1 MNSNVKIKTSEP
13 MEICKGSIVSVGLD
27 PTKGAEMKKT
37 RPCVVVS
44 PDEMNGVLKTVI
56 ILPRTSTKKDIPTRV
71 LIKATPASG
80 LTNDSYAAADQ
91 IKTID
96 KTRILSKIGQV
107 SSDEEKALADI
118 LCEMLGY

>member
-1 MNSNVKIKTSEP
+1 MDIK
-13 MEICKGSIVSVGLD
+13 KGNIVSVGLD

-56 ILPRTSTKKDIPTRV
+56 ILPITSTQKELPTRI
-71 LIKATPASG
+71 LIKATPTSG
-80 LTNDSYAAADQ
+80 LVDDSYAVADQ

-96 KTRILSKIGQV
+96 KRRILSKIGQV
-107 SSDEEKALADI
+107 SPAEEKALSDV
-118 LCEMLGY
+118 LCAMFEN

>member
-1 MNSNVKIKTSEP
+1 MRIN
-13 MEICKGSIVSVGLD
+13 KGSIVSVGLD

-56 ILPRTSTKKDIPTRV
+56 ILPITSTQKELPTRV
-71 LIKATPASG
+71 LIRATPTSG
-80 LTNDSYAAADQ
+80 LVDDSYAVADQ

-107 SSDEEKALADI
+107 SPDEEKALADV

>member
-1 MNSNVKIKTSEP
+1 
-13 MEICKGSIVSVGLD
+13 MEINKGNIVSVGLD
-27 PTKGAEMKKT
+27 PTTGAGMKKT

-56 ILPRTSTKKDIPTRV
+56 ILPITSTRKELPTRV
-71 LIKATPASG
+71 LIRATPTSG
-80 LTNDSYAAADQ
+80 LVNDSYAVADQ

-107 SSDEEKALADI
+107 SPDEEKALADV